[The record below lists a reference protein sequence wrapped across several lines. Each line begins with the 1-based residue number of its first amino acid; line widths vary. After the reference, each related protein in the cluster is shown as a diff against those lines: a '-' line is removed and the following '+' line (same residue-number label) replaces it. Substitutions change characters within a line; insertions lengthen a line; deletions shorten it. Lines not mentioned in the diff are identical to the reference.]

1 MSRVRV
7 EVGKNTKTA
16 AVAPPDSK
24 PRANQQLVRR
34 FLEELWNGR
43 KLELADEF
51 VASDCQTH
59 QLRSGADTTSTLR
72 GPKEMRAHVE
82 EWLRGFPD
90 LKFTIEQLFSAGDK
104 VFTQTVME
112 GTHTGTWLEIPP
124 TNKRVT
130 VRMMTVHRI
139 ARGKIAEEWVMVGS
153 LGFFQQLGLIA
164 PTFELFSRAKER
176 LSASS

>member
-1 MSRVRV
+1 
-7 EVGKNTKTA
+7 
-16 AVAPPDSK
+16 
-24 PRANQQLVRR
+24 
-34 FLEELWNGR
+34 
-43 KLELADEF
+43 
-51 VASDCQTH
+51 
-59 QLRSGADTTSTLR
+59 
-72 GPKEMRAHVE
+72 MRAHVE